1 MIWFLS
7 VNSWNVFKFGGDEC
21 DVIAGDGEGVKVEPE
36 IPGNDVKVDNSQRIL
51 AIVPDG

>member
-1 MIWFLS
+1 MIRFLS
-7 VNSWNVFKFGGDEC
+7 VNSWNVFKFGWNEG

-36 IPGNDVKVDNSQRIL
+36 IPGNDVKVNNSQRIL